1 MKAVDFVIELTDRY
15 LFVEVKDPQ
24 NSQAQQ
30 GNSQQW
36 ARQFTSGKLD
46 QDLKYKYRDSFL
58 YEWASG
64 RADKPIVYA
73 VLVALDSLDS
83 AIIETRGRELT
94 RNLPQSGPDSQP
106 WVRPIVSRCL
116 IFNMDS
122 WNRTFPDYPVIRMT
136 Q

>member
-36 ARQFTSGKLD
+36 VLQFTSSKLD

-64 RADKPIVYA
+64 RADKPIVYV
-73 VLVALDSLDS
+73 VLVALDSLDD
-83 AIIETRGRELT
+83 AINGTRGRELT
-94 RNLPQSGPDSQP
+94 RNLPQLGPES
-106 WVRPIVSRCL
+106 RPEPV
-116 IFNMDS
+116 
-122 WNRTFPDYPVIRMT
+122 PD
-136 Q
+136 